1 MRKVL
6 FSTLSTCLVAI
17 SVFSLPIANIYA
29 YSYIVPLCPETEVWS
44 ALLEPVGGCDFYL
57 YALQAL
63 FGGLLFLFLRIINSK
78 YLSPSEH
85 LTLFFLSSVFLTSLS
100 VYIGRYYFTEALW
113 FLMPVI
119 VISLTRIS
127 HEKAVKGRK
136 KRLKVVEFQ
145 DLTPKTHH

>member
-85 LTLFFLSSVFLTSLS
+85 LALFFLSSVFLTSLS

-119 VISLTRIS
+119 VISLSNLYKSWRIHVERTRIQNAG
-127 HEKAVKGRK
+127 EGYR
-136 KRLKVVEFQ
+136 
-145 DLTPKTHH
+145 